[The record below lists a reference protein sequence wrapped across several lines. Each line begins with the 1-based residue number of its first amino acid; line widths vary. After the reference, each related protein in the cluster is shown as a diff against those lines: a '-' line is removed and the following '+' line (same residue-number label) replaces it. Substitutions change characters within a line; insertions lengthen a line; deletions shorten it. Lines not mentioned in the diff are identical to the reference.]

1 MLKLFQTKQNN
12 KQEEA
17 IKQENLKKEAEIKKQ
32 EEDQKR
38 IEAEKAEK
46 KEKERIHKLQ
56 QLDVEARGKLQGEY
70 LDRYLLAKEM
80 GLERQAEI
88 ARIEGITNC
97 RFIDLKE
104 QNWILRKH
112 VSCRLGYSVGGEHYT
127 YPKLQTLHS
136 SIEEFPG
143 KIPLGAMIQHNESK
157 KLFDEIKIMHFNIGE
172 DPLLYGIKYW
182 GEETLHFL
190 IRMWD

>member
-1 MLKLFQTKQNN
+1 MIRLFQTKKDNEQ
-12 KQEEA
+12 KQTVNQA
-17 IKQENLKKEAEIKKQ
+17 IKEEKLRKEAEIKKQ

-38 IEAEKAEK
+38 IEAEK
-46 KEKERIHKLQ
+46 KEKERIIKLQ
-56 QLDVEARGKLQGEY
+56 QLDVEARKKLQGEY

-97 RFIDLKE
+97 RFIDLEE
-104 QNWILRKH
+104 QESILFKH
-112 VSCRLGYSVGGEHYT
+112 VKRRLGFSIGTSTWCPRLE
-127 YPKLQTLHS
+127 TLHS
-136 SIEEFPG
+136 SIEEYPG
-143 KIPLGAMIQHNESK
+143 KIPLGAMIQYNETK
-157 KLFDEIKIMHFNIGE
+157 KLFDEIKIMHFDIGE

-182 GEETLHFL
+182 GEEKLHFL